1 MWEGLSKSERR
12 YLWNGVGSAVAIVA
26 AVVGLWASPL
36 SPVWMD
42 SGAVKAGDGDP
53 AAALEAYL
61 DQSDWGP
68 ASRRGESLWRAAVL
82 ADVHLDQPG
91 RSMALL
97 EQLIETLPE
106 HERVADAHARVAQIH
121 RLHHQDPVRAG
132 TRWVAAASVAPHH
145 PQAGRWMLDAGMAF
159 AEAGDLARANTA
171 LDRAAVRPDQAVAA
185 RLAQGRLHLRSA
197 PAKAYADYDAAYRAG
212 ASGEAKRLAQLGMAT
227 ALEYL
232 DRREQALA
240 ELEDARDEGV
250 TDAALQR
257 RRDRLW
263 ARRSN

>member
-1 MWEGLSKSERR
+1 MWKGLSVRERR
-12 YLWNGVGSAVAIVA
+12 YLWNGAGSAFAIVIGL
-26 AVVGLWASPL
+26 VGLWASPL
-36 SPVWMD
+36 SPIWMD

-53 AAALEAYL
+53 EAALQAYV
-61 DQSDWGP
+61 DQADWGP
-68 ASRRGESLWRAAVL
+68 DTRRGESLWRAAVL

-91 RSMALL
+91 RCMAIL
-97 EQLIETLPE
+97 EQLIEAIPE
-106 HERVADAHARVAQIH
+106 HARVADAHARVAQIH
-121 RLHHQDPVRAG
+121 RLHHQDPVRAA
-132 TRWVAAASVAPHH
+132 TRWLAAASVAPHH
-145 PQAGRWMLDAGMAF
+145 PEAGRWMLDAGLAF
-159 AEAGDLARANTA
+159 AEAGDLERANAA
-171 LDRAAVRPDQAVAA
+171 LDQAATRPDQVVAA

-250 TDAALQR
+250 TDAALER